1 MAFIIIPTVSGSVIT
16 FPETSNANY
25 LTVTLHSNTATVPT
39 KGSNCA
45 AGYDLYAAEDWVIP
59 TMENG
64 LITTDISVKLPHGT
78 YGRIAARSGLALHHN
93 LMVGGGVI
101 DADYTGIVKVI
112 LFNLGPFDYC
122 VQKGERIAQLICEKI
137 SYPEILVNKT
147 PFNSSVDIGRGS
159 HGFGSSG
166 K

>member
-1 MAFIIIPTVSGSVIT
+1 MAFIIIPIESESVIT
-16 FPETSNANY
+16 FSETSNADY

-39 KGSNCA
+39 KGSDCA
-45 AGYDLYAAEDWVIP
+45 AGYDLYAAEDRVIP

-64 LITTDISVKLPHGT
+64 LITTDISVKLPYGT
-78 YGRIAARSGLALHHN
+78 YGRIAARSGLALRHN

-112 LFNLGPFDYC
+112 LFNLGPTNYC
-122 VQKGERIAQLICEKI
+122 IQKGERIAQLICEKI
-137 SYPEILVNKT
+137 SYPEIRINKT
-147 PFNSSVDIGRGS
+147 PFNSAVDNGRGS
-159 HGFGSSG
+159 GGFGSTG